1 MELEELIEN
10 TLRRKHLEEMMD
22 RPEKEH
28 TPLEGMDNEQI
39 KRFALFLFEE
49 NQSKSKQLDEMIARL
64 DEIGKD
70 LKEVKRENASLLKA
84 LLEANSNA
92 EKVVLE
98 CKLRDKEYKKLE
110 KKHNALVER
119 LSLMN
124 AQTYASSKSLKGI
137 ERKKVLK
144 GKHDD
149 KDDFDGTPTA
159 PTIEVPL
166 ADSAASCDTQDTPVA
181 PLSKERPYRKG
192 MRYNK
197 DCVGTPIIH
206 KSDYTMLPKGS
217 VVISSSYRKI
227 RNIVS
232 HIEEHHFEV
241 LKVKHADGR
250 IESMFLPMKDDVR
263 ASLYD
268 ETVPGTSITAN
279 MLSYLMFN
287 RYQMS
292 TPAYR
297 EAKNRLSDMDWN
309 TSVQNLLNWADKG
322 AIQLNKLIPALK
334 KIALQES
341 ANVNVDETWLRY
353 HACNKKRKT
362 YMWCLVNR
370 KARIVIFFYE
380 DTTDDEGV
388 QKHGGRNRNVLKEF
402 LGDAK
407 IKSLQSDGYNVYM
420 YLDNELMDIEHLC
433 CLAHA
438 RAKFKYAYDQGSLQ
452 ARIFLELIAKL
463 YGMEDTYRREKFTAD
478 EIYRRRNS
486 KETTEII
493 DKIRTEL
500 YDLLANPDESR
511 SELMGKALNYLK
523 NFWNQIF
530 AYLKDGRYSIDNTIA
545 ERFIRPLAGERKNS
559 LFFGSNRMANV
570 SAAYHTLISTCRAN
584 GISALAYLKKFFREV
599 VKGRRDYENLLPMT
613 IGINTNKL

>member
-10 TLRRKHLEEMMD
+10 TLRRKHLEEMMNS
-22 RPEKEH
+22 PEKEH

-49 NQSKSKQLDEMIARL
+49 NQKKSRLLDEMIARL

-70 LKEVKRENASLLKA
+70 LKEANRKIDSLTDELLKA
-84 LLEANSNA
+84 NSKA
-92 EKVVLE
+92 EKAAIE
-98 CKLRDKEYKKLE
+98 YKLRDKEYKKLE

-124 AQTYASSKSLKGI
+124 AQTYASSKS
-137 ERKKVLK
+137 LK

-250 IESMFLPMKDDVR
+250 IESMFLPMKDDVQ

-268 ETVPGTSITAN
+268 EIVPGTSITAS

-353 HACNKKRKT
+353 HACNKNRQT

-370 KARIVIFFYE
+370 TARIVIFFYE

-463 YGMEDTYRREKFTAD
+463 YGMEEAYRREKLTAD
-478 EIYRRRNS
+478 EIYSRRNG

-493 DKIRTEL
+493 EKLRTEL

-511 SELMGKALNYLK
+511 SELMSKALNYLK

-530 AYLKDGRYSIDNTIA
+530 SYRNDGEYSIDNMAA
-545 ERFIRPLAGERKNS
+545 ERAIRPITVQRKNS
-559 LFFGSNRMANV
+559 LFFGSVKGIQNSAIYNTFIETCKQAGV
-570 SAAYHTLISTCRAN
+570 SFRDYFCKLLRE
-584 GISALAYLKKFFREV
+584 LKK
-599 VKGRRDYENLLPMT
+599 GRTDYENLLPMT
-613 IGINTNKL
+613 ICK

>member
-1 MELEELIEN
+1 
-10 TLRRKHLEEMMD
+10 
-22 RPEKEH
+22 
-28 TPLEGMDNEQI
+28 MDNEQI

-49 NQSKSKQLDEMIARL
+49 NQKKSRQLDEMIARL

-98 CKLRDKEYKKLE
+98 YKLRDKEYRKLE
-110 KKHNALVER
+110 KKHNAPVER

-124 AQTYASSKSLKGI
+124 TQTYASSKSLKGI
-137 ERKKVLK
+137 DRKNTVK

-159 PTIEVPL
+159 PSSEVPQ
-166 ADSAASCDTQDTPVA
+166 SEPSASCDTQDTPA
-181 PLSKERPYRKG
+181 GKLPKERPYRKG
-192 MRYNK
+192 MTYNK
-197 DCVGTPIIH
+197 ACVGTPIIH
-206 KSDYTMLPKGS
+206 KSDYSMLPEGS

-232 HIEEHHFEV
+232 RIEEHHFEV

-250 IESMFLPMKDDVR
+250 IESMYLPMNDD
-263 ASLYD
+263 AQADIYN
-268 ETVPGTSITAN
+268 EIVPGTSITAN

-287 RYQMS
+287 RFQMS

-297 EAKNRLSDMDWN
+297 EARNRLSDMDWN

-322 AIQLNKLIPALK
+322 AIQLNRLIPALK
-334 KIALQES
+334 KIALQDGAS
-341 ANVNVDETWLRY
+341 VNVDETWLRY
-353 HACNKKRKT
+353 RSYNKKRKT

-370 KARIVIFFYE
+370 KACIVIFFYE
-380 DTTDDEGV
+380 DTTDDKGM
-388 QKHGGRNRNVLKEF
+388 QKHGGRNRNVLKDF
-402 LGDAK
+402 LGDSK

-420 YLDNELMDIEHLC
+420 YLDDELMDVEHLC

-438 RAKFKYAYDQGSLQ
+438 RAKFKYAYDQGCLQ

-463 YGMEDTYRREKFTAD
+463 YGMEESYRREKLTAD
-478 EIYRRRNS
+478 EIYSRRNS

-493 DKIRTEL
+493 EKIRTEL
-500 YDLLANPDESR
+500 YDLLANPDENR

-530 AYLKDGRYSIDNTIA
+530 AYRNDGEYSIDNMAA
-545 ERFIRPLAGERKNS
+545 ERAIRPITVQRKNS
-559 LFFGSNRMANV
+559 LFLR
-570 SAAYHTLISTCRAN
+570 
-584 GISALAYLKKFFREV
+584 KRE
-599 VKGRRDYENLLPMT
+599 RNTELRNL
-613 IGINTNKL
+613 

>member
-10 TLRRKHLEEMMD
+10 TLRRKHLEEMMG

-49 NQSKSKQLDEMIARL
+49 NQNKSKQLDEMIARL

-70 LKEVKRENASLLKA
+70 LKEANRKIDSLTDELLKA
-84 LLEANSNA
+84 NSKA
-92 EKVVLE
+92 EKAAIE
-98 CKLRDKEYKKLE
+98 YKLRDKEYKKLE

-124 AQTYASSKSLKGI
+124 AQTYASSKS
-137 ERKKVLK
+137 LK

-217 VVISSSYRKI
+217 VVISLSYRKI

-250 IESMFLPMKDDVR
+250 IESMFLPMKDDVQ

-268 ETVPGTSITAN
+268 EIVPGTSITAS

-463 YGMEDTYRREKFTAD
+463 YGMEEAYRREKLTAD
-478 EIYRRRNS
+478 EIYSRRNG

-493 DKIRTEL
+493 EKLRTEL

-511 SELMGKALNYLK
+511 SELMSKALNYLK

-530 AYLKDGRYSIDNTIA
+530 SYRNDGEYSIDNMAA
-545 ERFIRPLAGERKNS
+545 ERAIRPITVQRKNS
-559 LFFGSNRMANV
+559 LFFGSVKGIQNSAIYNTFIETCKQAGV
-570 SAAYHTLISTCRAN
+570 SFRDYFCKLLRE
-584 GISALAYLKKFFREV
+584 LKK
-599 VKGRRDYENLLPMT
+599 GRTDYENLLPMT
-613 IGINTNKL
+613 ICK

>member
-70 LKEVKRENASLLKA
+70 LKEANRKIDSLTDELLKA
-84 LLEANSNA
+84 NSKA
-92 EKVVLE
+92 EKAAIE
-98 CKLRDKEYKKLE
+98 YKLRDKEYKKLE

-124 AQTYASSKSLKGI
+124 AQTYASSKS
-137 ERKKVLK
+137 LK

-250 IESMFLPMKDDVR
+250 IESMFLPMKDDVQ

-268 ETVPGTSITAN
+268 EIVPGTSITAS

-463 YGMEDTYRREKFTAD
+463 YGMEEAYRREKLTAD
-478 EIYRRRNS
+478 EIYSRRNG

-493 DKIRTEL
+493 EKLRTEL

-511 SELMGKALNYLK
+511 SELMSKALNYLK

-530 AYLKDGRYSIDNTIA
+530 SYRNDGEYSIDNMAA
-545 ERFIRPLAGERKNS
+545 ERAIRPITVQRKNS
-559 LFFGSNRMANV
+559 LFFGSVKGIQNSAIYNTFIETCKQVGV
-570 SAAYHTLISTCRAN
+570 SFRDYFCKLLRE
-584 GISALAYLKKFFREV
+584 LKK
-599 VKGRRDYENLLPMT
+599 GRTDYENLLPMT
-613 IGINTNKL
+613 ICK

>member
-49 NQSKSKQLDEMIARL
+49 NQKKSRQLDEMIARL

-70 LKEVKRENASLLKA
+70 LKEANRKIDSLTDALLKA
-84 LLEANSNA
+84 NSKA
-92 EKVVLE
+92 EKAAIE
-98 CKLRDKEYKKLE
+98 YKLRDKEYKKLE

-159 PTIEVPL
+159 PTIEFPL
-166 ADSAASCDTQDTPVA
+166 ADSAASCDTQDTPKA
-181 PLSKERPYRKG
+181 SLSKERPYRKG
-192 MRYNK
+192 MTYNK
-197 DCVGTPIIH
+197 ACVGTPIIH
-206 KSDYTMLPKGS
+206 RSDYTMLPEGS

-268 ETVPGTSITAN
+268 EIVPGTRITAN

-287 RYQMS
+287 RFQMS
-292 TPAYR
+292 TPAYK
-297 EAKNRLSDMDWN
+297 EAKNRL
-309 TSVQNLLNWADKG
+309 
-322 AIQLNKLIPALK
+322 
-334 KIALQES
+334 
-341 ANVNVDETWLRY
+341 
-353 HACNKKRKT
+353 
-362 YMWCLVNR
+362 
-370 KARIVIFFYE
+370 
-380 DTTDDEGV
+380 
-388 QKHGGRNRNVLKEF
+388 
-402 LGDAK
+402 
-407 IKSLQSDGYNVYM
+407 
-420 YLDNELMDIEHLC
+420 
-433 CLAHA
+433 
-438 RAKFKYAYDQGSLQ
+438 
-452 ARIFLELIAKL
+452 
-463 YGMEDTYRREKFTAD
+463 
-478 EIYRRRNS
+478 
-486 KETTEII
+486 
-493 DKIRTEL
+493 
-500 YDLLANPDESR
+500 
-511 SELMGKALNYLK
+511 
-523 NFWNQIF
+523 
-530 AYLKDGRYSIDNTIA
+530 
-545 ERFIRPLAGERKNS
+545 
-559 LFFGSNRMANV
+559 
-570 SAAYHTLISTCRAN
+570 
-584 GISALAYLKKFFREV
+584 
-599 VKGRRDYENLLPMT
+599 
-613 IGINTNKL
+613 

>member
-1 MELEELIEN
+1 METEELIEHI
-10 TLRRKHLEEMMD
+10 LRQKHLEEMMN

-49 NQSKSKQLDEMIARL
+49 NQNKSKQLDEMIARL

-84 LLEANSNA
+84 LLKANSNA

-98 CKLRDKEYKKLE
+98 YKLRDKEYKKLE

-124 AQTYASSKSLKGI
+124 NQTYASSKSLKGI
-137 ERKKVLK
+137 DRKKVVK

-159 PTIEVPL
+159 PAGEVPQS
-166 ADSAASCDTQDTPVA
+166 DSAASCDAQDTPA
-181 PLSKERPYRKG
+181 TPHSKERPYRKG

-197 DCVGTPIIH
+197 NCVGTPIIH
-206 KSDYTMLPKGS
+206 KSDYTMLPEGS

-250 IESMFLPMKDDVR
+250 IESMFLPMKDDAR
-263 ASLYD
+263 ADIYN
-268 ETVPGTSITAN
+268 EIVPGTSITAN

-287 RYQMS
+287 RFQMS

-297 EAKNRLSDMDWN
+297 EAKNRLSDM
-309 TSVQNLLNWADKG
+309 
-322 AIQLNKLIPALK
+322 
-334 KIALQES
+334 
-341 ANVNVDETWLRY
+341 
-353 HACNKKRKT
+353 
-362 YMWCLVNR
+362 
-370 KARIVIFFYE
+370 
-380 DTTDDEGV
+380 
-388 QKHGGRNRNVLKEF
+388 
-402 LGDAK
+402 
-407 IKSLQSDGYNVYM
+407 
-420 YLDNELMDIEHLC
+420 EHLC

-438 RAKFKYAYDQGSLQ
+438 RAKFKYAFDQGSPQ

-463 YGMEDTYRREKFTAD
+463 YGMEETYRREKLTSD
-478 EIYRRRNS
+478 EIYHRRNS

-511 SELMGKALNYLK
+511 SELMSKALNYLK

-530 AYLKDGRYSIDNTIA
+530 AYRNDGEYSIDNMAA
-545 ERFIRPLAGERKNS
+545 ERAIRPITVQRKNS
-559 LFFGSNRMANV
+559 LFFGSVKGIQNSAIYNTFIETCKQVGV
-570 SAAYHTLISTCRAN
+570 SFRDYFCR
-584 GISALAYLKKFFREV
+584 LLRELKK
-599 VKGRRDYENLLPMT
+599 GRTDYENLLPMT
-613 IGINTNKL
+613 ICK

>member
-10 TLRRKHLEEMMD
+10 TLRRKHLEEMMN

-49 NQSKSKQLDEMIARL
+49 NQKKSRQLDEMIARL

-98 CKLRDKEYKKLE
+98 YKLRDKEYRKLE

-124 AQTYASSKSLKGI
+124 TQTYASSKSLKGI
-137 ERKKVLK
+137 DRKRVVK

-159 PTIEVPL
+159 LSSEVPQP
-166 ADSAASCDTQDTPVA
+166 DSSASCDTQDTPKA
-181 PLSKERPYRKG
+181 SLSKERPYRKG
-192 MRYNK
+192 MTYNK
-197 DCVGTPIIH
+197 ACVGTPIIH
-206 KSDYTMLPKGS
+206 RSDYTMLPEGS

-232 HIEEHHFEV
+232 HIEKHHFEV

-263 ASLYD
+263 TSLYD
-268 ETVPGTSITAN
+268 EIVPGTSITAN

-287 RYQMS
+287 RFQMS
-292 TPAYR
+292 IPAYR

-322 AIQLNKLIPALK
+322 AMQLNKLIPALK
-334 KIALQES
+334 KIALQDG
-341 ANVNVDETWLRY
+341 AN
-353 HACNKKRKT
+353 
-362 YMWCLVNR
+362 
-370 KARIVIFFYE
+370 
-380 DTTDDEGV
+380 
-388 QKHGGRNRNVLKEF
+388 
-402 LGDAK
+402 
-407 IKSLQSDGYNVYM
+407 SLPFYM
-420 YLDNELMDIEHLC
+420 YLDNELMDIDHLC

-438 RAKFKYAYDQGSLQ
+438 RAKFKYAFDQGSPQ
-452 ARIFLELIAKL
+452 ARIFLEQIAKL
-463 YGMEDTYRREKFTAD
+463 YGMEDTYRREKLTAD

-493 DKIRTEL
+493 DRIRTEL
-500 YDLLANPDESR
+500 YDLLANPDENR
-511 SELMGKALNYLK
+511 SELMSKALNYLK

-530 AYLKDGRYSIDNTIA
+530 AYRNDGEYSIDNMAA
-545 ERFIRPLAGERKNS
+545 ERAIRPTTVQRKNS
-559 LFFGSNRMANV
+559 LFFGSVKGIQNSAIYNTFIETCKQVGV
-570 SAAYHTLISTCRAN
+570 SFRDYFCR
-584 GISALAYLKKFFREV
+584 LLRELKK
-599 VKGRRDYENLLPMT
+599 GRTDYENLLPMT
-613 IGINTNKL
+613 ICK

>member
-10 TLRRKHLEEMMD
+10 TLRRKHLEEMMG

-49 NQSKSKQLDEMIARL
+49 NQNKSKQLDEMIARL

-70 LKEVKRENASLLKA
+70 LKEANRKIDSLTDALLKA
-84 LLEANSNA
+84 NSKA
-92 EKVVLE
+92 EKAAIE
-98 CKLRDKEYKKLE
+98 YKLRDKEYKKLE

-124 AQTYASSKSLKGI
+124 AQTYASSKS
-137 ERKKVLK
+137 LK

-250 IESMFLPMKDDVR
+250 IESMFLPMKDDVQ

-268 ETVPGTSITAN
+268 EIVPGTSITAS

-297 EAKNRLSDMDWN
+297 EAKNSLSDMDWN

-463 YGMEDTYRREKFTAD
+463 YGMEEAYRREKLTAD
-478 EIYRRRNS
+478 EIYSRRNG

-493 DKIRTEL
+493 GKLRTEL

-511 SELMGKALNYLK
+511 SELMSKALNYLK

-530 AYLKDGRYSIDNTIA
+530 SYRNDGEYSIDNMAA
-545 ERFIRPLAGERKNS
+545 ERAIRPITVQRKNS
-559 LFFGSNRMANV
+559 LFFGSVKGIQNSAIYNTFIETCKQVGV
-570 SAAYHTLISTCRAN
+570 SFRDYFCKLLRE
-584 GISALAYLKKFFREV
+584 LKK
-599 VKGRRDYENLLPMT
+599 GRTDYENLLPMT
-613 IGINTNKL
+613 ICK

>member
-1 MELEELIEN
+1 METEELIEHI
-10 TLRRKHLEEMMD
+10 LRQKHLEEMMN

-49 NQSKSKQLDEMIARL
+49 NQNKSKQLDEMIARL

-84 LLEANSNA
+84 LLKANSNA

-98 CKLRDKEYKKLE
+98 YKLRDKEYKKLE

-124 AQTYASSKSLKGI
+124 NQTYASSKSLKGI
-137 ERKKVLK
+137 DRKKVVK

-159 PTIEVPL
+159 PAGEVPQS
-166 ADSAASCDTQDTPVA
+166 DSAASCDAQDTPA
-181 PLSKERPYRKG
+181 TPHSKERPYRKG

-197 DCVGTPIIH
+197 NCVGTPIIH
-206 KSDYTMLPKGS
+206 KSDYTMLPEGS

-250 IESMFLPMKDDVR
+250 IESMFLPMKDDAR
-263 ASLYD
+263 ADIYN
-268 ETVPGTSITAN
+268 EIVPGTSITAN

-287 RYQMS
+287 RFQMS

-297 EAKNRLSDMDWN
+297 EAKNRLSDM
-309 TSVQNLLNWADKG
+309 
-322 AIQLNKLIPALK
+322 
-334 KIALQES
+334 
-341 ANVNVDETWLRY
+341 
-353 HACNKKRKT
+353 
-362 YMWCLVNR
+362 
-370 KARIVIFFYE
+370 
-380 DTTDDEGV
+380 
-388 QKHGGRNRNVLKEF
+388 
-402 LGDAK
+402 
-407 IKSLQSDGYNVYM
+407 
-420 YLDNELMDIEHLC
+420 EHLC

-438 RAKFKYAYDQGSLQ
+438 RAKFKYAFDQGSPQ

-463 YGMEDTYRREKFTAD
+463 YGMEETYCREKLTSD
-478 EIYRRRNS
+478 EIYHRRNS

-511 SELMGKALNYLK
+511 SELMSKALNYLK

-530 AYLKDGRYSIDNTIA
+530 AYRNDGEYSIDNMAA
-545 ERFIRPLAGERKNS
+545 ERAIRPITVQRKNS
-559 LFFGSNRMANV
+559 LFFGSVKGIQNSAIYNTFIETCKQVGV
-570 SAAYHTLISTCRAN
+570 SFRDYFCR
-584 GISALAYLKKFFREV
+584 LLRELKK
-599 VKGRRDYENLLPMT
+599 GRTDYVNLLPMT
-613 IGINTNKL
+613 ICK

>member
-10 TLRRKHLEEMMD
+10 TLRRKHLEEMMG

-49 NQSKSKQLDEMIARL
+49 NQNKSKQLDEMIARL
-64 DEIGKD
+64 DEIGKG
-70 LKEVKRENASLLKA
+70 LKEANRKIDSLTDELLKA
-84 LLEANSNA
+84 NSKA
-92 EKVVLE
+92 EKAAIE
-98 CKLRDKEYKKLE
+98 YKLRDKEYKKLE

-124 AQTYASSKSLKGI
+124 AQTYASSKS
-137 ERKKVLK
+137 LK

-250 IESMFLPMKDDVR
+250 IESMFLPMKDDVQ

-268 ETVPGTSITAN
+268 EIVPGTSITAS

-463 YGMEDTYRREKFTAD
+463 YGMEEAYRREKLTAD
-478 EIYRRRNS
+478 EIYSRRNG

-493 DKIRTEL
+493 EKLRTEL

-511 SELMGKALNYLK
+511 SELMSKALNYLK

-530 AYLKDGRYSIDNTIA
+530 SYRNDGEYSIDNMAA
-545 ERFIRPLAGERKNS
+545 ERAIRPITVQRKNS
-559 LFFGSNRMANV
+559 LFFGSVKGIQNSAIYNTFIETCKQAGV
-570 SAAYHTLISTCRAN
+570 SFRDYFCKLLRE
-584 GISALAYLKKFFREV
+584 LKK
-599 VKGRRDYENLLPMT
+599 GRTDYENLLPMT
-613 IGINTNKL
+613 ICK

>member
-10 TLRRKHLEEMMD
+10 TLRRKHLEEMMG

-49 NQSKSKQLDEMIARL
+49 NQNKSKQLDEMIARL

-70 LKEVKRENASLLKA
+70 LKEANRKIDSLTDELLKA
-84 LLEANSNA
+84 NSKA
-92 EKVVLE
+92 EKAAIE
-98 CKLRDKEYKKLE
+98 YKLRDKEYKKLE

-124 AQTYASSKSLKGI
+124 AQTYASSKS
-137 ERKKVLK
+137 LK

-250 IESMFLPMKDDVR
+250 IESMFLPMKDDVQ

-268 ETVPGTSITAN
+268 EIVPGTSITAS

-463 YGMEDTYRREKFTAD
+463 YGMEEAYRREKLTAD
-478 EIYRRRNS
+478 EIYSRRNG

-493 DKIRTEL
+493 EKLRTEL

-511 SELMGKALNYLK
+511 SELMSKALNYLK

-530 AYLKDGRYSIDNTIA
+530 SYRNDGEYSIDNMAA
-545 ERFIRPLAGERKNS
+545 ERAIRPITVQRKNS
-559 LFFGSNRMANV
+559 LFFGSVKGIQNSAIYNTFIETCKQAGV
-570 SAAYHTLISTCRAN
+570 SFRDYFCKLLRE
-584 GISALAYLKKFFREV
+584 LKK
-599 VKGRRDYENLLPMT
+599 GRTDYENLLPMT
-613 IGINTNKL
+613 ICK

>member
-10 TLRRKHLEEMMD
+10 TLRRKHLEEMMN

-49 NQSKSKQLDEMIARL
+49 NQNKSRQLDEMIARL

-84 LLEANSNA
+84 LLKANSNA

-98 CKLRDKEYKKLE
+98 YKLRDKEYRKLE

-124 AQTYASSKSLKGI
+124 TQTYASSKSLKGI
-137 ERKKVLK
+137 DRKRVVK

-159 PTIEVPL
+159 LSSEVPQP
-166 ADSAASCDTQDTPVA
+166 DSSASCDTQDTPKTS
-181 PLSKERPYRKG
+181 LSKERPYRKG
-192 MRYNK
+192 MTYNK
-197 DCVGTPIIH
+197 ACVGTPIIH
-206 KSDYTMLPKGS
+206 RSDYTMLPEGS

-268 ETVPGTSITAN
+268 E
-279 MLSYLMFN
+279 
-287 RYQMS
+287 
-292 TPAYR
+292 
-297 EAKNRLSDMDWN
+297 
-309 TSVQNLLNWADKG
+309 
-322 AIQLNKLIPALK
+322 
-334 KIALQES
+334 
-341 ANVNVDETWLRY
+341 
-353 HACNKKRKT
+353 
-362 YMWCLVNR
+362 
-370 KARIVIFFYE
+370 
-380 DTTDDEGV
+380 
-388 QKHGGRNRNVLKEF
+388 
-402 LGDAK
+402 
-407 IKSLQSDGYNVYM
+407 NVYM
-420 YLDNELMDIEHLC
+420 YLDNELMDIDHLC

-438 RAKFKYAYDQGSLQ
+438 RAKFKYAFDQGSPQ
-452 ARIFLELIAKL
+452 ARIFLEQIAKL
-463 YGMEDTYRREKFTAD
+463 YGMEDTYRREKLTAD

-493 DKIRTEL
+493 DRIRTEL
-500 YDLLANPDESR
+500 YDLLANPDENR
-511 SELMGKALNYLK
+511 SELMSKALNYLK

-530 AYLKDGRYSIDNTIA
+530 AYRNDGEYSIDNMAA
-545 ERFIRPLAGERKNS
+545 ERAIRPITVQRKNS
-559 LFFGSNRMANV
+559 LFFGSVKGIQNSAIYNTFIETCKQVGV
-570 SAAYHTLISTCRAN
+570 SFRDYFCR
-584 GISALAYLKKFFREV
+584 LLRELKK
-599 VKGRRDYENLLPMT
+599 GRTDYENLLPMT
-613 IGINTNKL
+613 ICK

>member
-10 TLRRKHLEEMMD
+10 TLRRKHLEEMMG

-49 NQSKSKQLDEMIARL
+49 NQNKSKQLDEMIARL

-70 LKEVKRENASLLKA
+70 LKEANRKIDSLTDELLKA
-84 LLEANSNA
+84 NSKA
-92 EKVVLE
+92 EKAAIKY
-98 CKLRDKEYKKLE
+98 KLRDKEYKKLE

-149 KDDFDGTPTA
+149 KDDFYGTPTA

-232 HIEEHHFEV
+232 HIEEHHFEF

-250 IESMFLPMKDDVR
+250 IESMFLPMKDDVQ

-268 ETVPGTSITAN
+268 EIVPGTSITAS

-463 YGMEDTYRREKFTAD
+463 YGMEEAYRREKLTAD
-478 EIYRRRNS
+478 EIYSRRNG

-493 DKIRTEL
+493 EKLRTEL

-511 SELMGKALNYLK
+511 SELMSKALNYLK

-530 AYLKDGRYSIDNTIA
+530 SYRNDGEYSIDNMAA
-545 ERFIRPLAGERKNS
+545 ERAIRPITVQRKNS
-559 LFFGSNRMANV
+559 LFFGSVKGIQNSAIYNTFIETCKQVGV
-570 SAAYHTLISTCRAN
+570 SFRDYFCKLLRE
-584 GISALAYLKKFFREV
+584 LKK
-599 VKGRRDYENLLPMT
+599 GRTDYENLLPMT
-613 IGINTNKL
+613 ICK

>member
-10 TLRRKHLEEMMD
+10 TLRRKHLEEMMG

-49 NQSKSKQLDEMIARL
+49 NQNKSKQLDEMIARL

-70 LKEVKRENASLLKA
+70 LKEANRKIDSLTDELLKA
-84 LLEANSNA
+84 NSKA
-92 EKVVLE
+92 EKAAIE
-98 CKLRDKEYKKLE
+98 YKLRDKEYKKLE

-124 AQTYASSKSLKGI
+124 AQTYASSKS
-137 ERKKVLK
+137 LK

-250 IESMFLPMKDDVR
+250 IESMFLPMKDDVQ

-268 ETVPGTSITAN
+268 EIVPGTSITAS

-353 HACNKKRKT
+353 HACNKKRNT

-463 YGMEDTYRREKFTAD
+463 YGMEEAYRREKLTAD
-478 EIYRRRNS
+478 EIYSRRNG

-493 DKIRTEL
+493 EKLRTEL

-511 SELMGKALNYLK
+511 SELMSKALNYLK

-530 AYLKDGRYSIDNTIA
+530 SYRNDGEYSIDNMAA
-545 ERFIRPLAGERKNS
+545 ERAIRPITVQRKNS
-559 LFFGSNRMANV
+559 LFFGSVKGIQNSAIYNTFIETCKQAGV
-570 SAAYHTLISTCRAN
+570 SFRDYFCKLLRE
-584 GISALAYLKKFFREV
+584 LKK
-599 VKGRRDYENLLPMT
+599 GRTDYENLLPMT
-613 IGINTNKL
+613 ICK